1 MKRIFEYKTDEK
13 YAGRDIKYVLKNKFL
28 MSNALITALKKTEY
42 GITVNEK
49 HEFVNYVL
57 RAGDVLKIVIEEE
70 ASENIEPVFCEL
82 KILYEDEDFL
92 AVDKRYN
99 MPTHTSIG
107 HHTDTLANAVLYYL
121 NQNGEEHTFHAV
133 TRLDKDTSGVV
144 LIAKNRYAHD
154 LISNILRQGKLEKTY
169 MAIVCGKLLGEGI
182 IDKRIKR
189 ESESIIKRM
198 VCDDG
203 QEAITHFKSIKNFKN
218 HTLVELKPK
227 TGRTHQLRV
236 HMAYK
241 GHPLSGD
248 DLYGGDDAVKRQM
261 LHCRSLKFIHPI
273 TRKEVEISAE
283 LPEDFKAFG

>member
-1 MKRIFEYKTDEK
+1 MKRIFEYKIDGK
-13 YAGRDIKYVLKNKFL
+13 YEDRDIKYVLKNKFL

-49 HEFVNYVL
+49 HEFVNHIL
-57 RAGDVLKIVIEEE
+57 RIGDVLKITIEEDE
-70 ASENIEPVFCEL
+70 SENIDPVFSEL

-92 AVDKRYN
+92 AVDKSYN
-99 MPTHTSIG
+99 IPTHTSIG

-121 NQNGEEHTFHAV
+121 NQNGEKHTFHAV

-154 LISNILRQGKLEKTY
+154 LTSNILRQGDLEKTY
-169 MAIVCGKLLGEGI
+169 MAIVCGKLSGEGI

-189 ESESIIKRM
+189 ENESIIKRM
-198 VCDDG
+198 VSDDG
-203 QEAITHFKSIKNFKN
+203 QEALTLFRSVKILKN

-236 HMAYK
+236 HMAYI

-248 DLYGGDDAVKRQM
+248 DLYGGDSKSERQM
-261 LHCRSLKFIHPI
+261 LHCRTLRFIHPI
-273 TRKEVEISAE
+273 KRKEIEISSE
-283 LPEDFKAFG
+283 LPCDFKAFV